1 MFNGSISQ
9 FKLYDTALTTDEV
22 KTLYDMGRCDEGH
35 HVVNFS
41 KTRVGIGLG
50 DGEAPQAALDVRG
63 EAKFTGVSNFHIG
76 KLVGNNGGILSAL
89 EVGGYEEANWTPF
102 FTAVTVTMGN
112 SYGKYVRL
120 GSLFYVTFDMSY
132 SGLNTSDASG
142 VHISGLP
149 FAQLNSGN
157 YNEEP
162 ALVSIHTDKTTM
174 FSLVAGGGRYG
185 ASTLLLTRADS
196 GGNGYIAYNSCV
208 STGRLVGCALLMIV

>member
-1 MFNGSISQ
+1 
-9 FKLYDTALTTDEV
+9 
-22 KTLYDMGRCDEGH
+22 MGRCDEGH

-89 EVGGYEEANWTPF
+89 EVGGYEEANWTPV

-112 SYGKYVRL
+112 SYGKYVRR

-132 SGLNTSDASG
+132 SGLNTSDSSG

-157 YNEEP
+157 YQEEP

-196 GGNGYIAYNSCV
+196 GGNGYISYNSCG